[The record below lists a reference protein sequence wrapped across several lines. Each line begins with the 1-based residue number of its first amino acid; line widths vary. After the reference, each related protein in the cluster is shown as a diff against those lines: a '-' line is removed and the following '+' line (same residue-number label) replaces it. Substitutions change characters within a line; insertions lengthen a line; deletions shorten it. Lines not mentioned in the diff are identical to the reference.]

1 MGFLLTG
8 IILMDHVHCVVADS
22 CKWFDEGYVPGEEV
36 DDDAMGR

>member
-8 IILMDHVHCVVADS
+8 IILMDPVCCALDNS

-36 DDDAMGR
+36 DDGAMGR